1 MTPFIAEE
9 RETSLF
15 DELDTLVDES
25 INAMSPKELKEFEK
39 NRKKIMA
46 EAESRAITSGAL
58 PGTVPQRKPAVGA

>member
-46 EAESRAITSGAL
+46 EAESRATGSGAL
-58 PGTVPQRKPAVGA
+58 PESPQQEKTALRA